1 VIENDVVGIQS
12 KISRLQVYLLVEKL
26 TKTDKTMNLFN
37 RSPPGILSLLRIC
50 IFPLPS
56 ITLTHNAFVWHEVI
70 RATTDQRHL

>member
-26 TKTDKTMNLFN
+26 TKTDKSMNLFN
-37 RSPPGILSLLRIC
+37 RSPPGILKIC